1 MMLLSRPDHDVL
13 LVKLLERQRQMA
25 ETFIRF
31 LMDNPVSGLN
41 DASRLP
47 YAKEDL
53 IDAFANQI
61 ANCPSEHVAEDFLSC
76 MAKLSW
82 FQEGVV
88 GENVPVPVLDES
100 AAEKLNEAEFLAYA
114 RTVNEHLLLMRK
126 QSEDTRTILRLYA
139 EATAANPHLS
149 PPPKKGRWHWLT
161 SKSAHPRGEPQPVLL
176 GLEGRK
182 LEVLPLVPETGAT
195 PDVED
200 SEPFFEAEVGVYDV
214 AAYRDIL
221 PLAVREG
228 GRAIVKYPLVLA
240 ATDCYDDPVFFV
252 TVELG
257 EMFHT
262 CNLCTFDGEGRHS
275 NFGHWNLEEG
285 SEVFLQ
291 RALKIATPHLKAL
304 RAS

>member
-1 MMLLSRPDHDVL
+1 MRLSRPNHDVL
-13 LVKLLERQRQMA
+13 LVKLLERQQQMA
-25 ETFIRF
+25 ETFIQF

-47 YAKEDL
+47 YSKEDL

-61 ANCPSEHVAEDFLSC
+61 ANCPSEQAAEDVLSC

-88 GENVPVPVLDES
+88 GENVRGPVLDES
-100 AAEKLNEAEFLAYA
+100 AAERLNDAEFLAYA
-114 RTVNEHLLLMRK
+114 RAVNENVLLMRK
-126 QSEDTRTILRLYA
+126 QSEDTGTILRLYA
-139 EATAANPHLS
+139 EAIAANPHLS
-149 PPPKKGRWHWLT
+149 PSPKKGRWHWLT
-161 SKSAHPRGEPQPVLL
+161 SKSAYPQHEPQPVLL

-182 LEVLPLVPETGAT
+182 LEVLPLVPKTGAT

-200 SEPFFEAEVGVYDV
+200 SEPFFEAEIGVYDV

-221 PLAVREG
+221 PLAVRKG
-228 GRAIVKYPLVLA
+228 GSAIVKYPLVLA
-240 ATDCYDDPVFFV
+240 ATDCYDGLVFFV

-262 CNLCTFDGEGRHS
+262 CNLCTFDGEGIHS
-275 NFGHWNLEEG
+275 NFGQWNLGEG
-285 SEVFLQ
+285 SDAFVQ
-291 RALKIATPHLKAL
+291 RALGIITPHLKAL

>member
-1 MMLLSRPDHDVL
+1 MKLLSRPDHGVL
-13 LVKLLERQRQMA
+13 LVRLLERQRQMA
-25 ETFIRF
+25 ENFIQF
-31 LMDNPVSGLN
+31 LVEKPISGLN

-47 YAKEDL
+47 YPKDDL
-53 IDAFANQI
+53 MQAFANQI
-61 ANCPSEHVAEDFLSC
+61 ANCPSEQVAEDFLSC

-88 GENVPVPVLDES
+88 GENVRPPVLDNTS
-100 AAEKLNEAEFLAYA
+100 AEKLSKGEFRAFA
-114 RTVNEHLLLMRK
+114 SKVNEHTLLMRK
-126 QSEDTRTILRLYA
+126 QSEDTHTILRLYT

-149 PPPKKGRWHWLT
+149 APKKGLWHRLT
-161 SKSAHPRGEPQPVLL
+161 STSPSPQGEPQPVLL
-176 GLEGRK
+176 GLAGRE
-182 LEVLPLVPETGAT
+182 LEVLPLVAETSAT
-195 PDVED
+195 PDIED
-200 SEPFFEAEVGVYDV
+200 VEPFFEAEVGVYDV

-228 GRAIVKYPLVLA
+228 GKAIIKYPLVLA
-240 ATDCYDDPVFFV
+240 ATDCYGDPVFFV

-262 CNLCTFDGEGRHS
+262 CSLCTFDGEGRHS

-285 SEVFLQ
+285 SEAFLQ
-291 RALKIATPHLKAL
+291 RALTIATPHLKAL